1 MGVLETRIA
10 IDRPLAAVFA
20 VYIHPD
26 TWYWCSYVRS
36 ARWERGKPW
45 EEESRLI
52 VEIDDPVVGTV
63 DQVLT
68 RFEPQ
73 SRVDFISHFGGI
85 TLITR
90 VRFRAVADRATEIST
105 HIEFVGTFSRIA
117 GFAIGPAIEGGSRQ
131 FFEDLK
137 KECERVIPKAATQ
150 AANPGGNA

>member
-20 VYIHPD
+20 VYIQPD
-26 TWYWCSYVRS
+26 TWKWCSYIRS

-45 EEESRLI
+45 EEESRLMI
-52 VEIDDPVVGTV
+52 EIDDPVVGTV

-68 RFEPQ
+68 RFESQ

-90 VRFRAVADRATEIST
+90 VRFRAVSDEITEINA
-105 HIEFVGTFSRIA
+105 HFEFVGTFSRIA
-117 GFAIGPAIEGGSRQ
+117 GFAIGPAIEASSRQ

-137 KECERVIPKAATQ
+137 KECERVIPKVATR
-150 AANPGGNA
+150 AANLGGGT